1 MSFKLFG
8 AGLLPSMARPLFPS
22 EKSMAPYDYYSD
34 NLFTS
39 LKKVSRDFYQHRVK
53 TSERIFGIVLQ
64 VIGKEEPPV
73 GHYLHTYYSKY
84 SDTLPKLVQLRVR
97 VPEIHVYFPIPEN
110 IGDSA
115 SDSDQSIID
124 MYPIFVAEDE
134 NAEIPEAGQLV
145 AVQFLDKESFGSPIY
160 LKPIE
165 SKMASKITNIIKS
178 GTNKVSSMDAFL
190 PYGVGGFGCIS
201 NELGIAYPMPDY
213 AQLGEAPDI
222 PGQIYKPLRDGY
234 PLANAKDSENIKNC
248 FYGQKRIT
256 DKVTGFV
263 SHHKGLDLYP
273 APGTPVFAIRDGTA
287 RVSLDAKYWDSKG
300 LLITTPGKV
309 TRSKTFNVQYDTVIT
324 VPLNATEQIILY
336 PFFKKHSDKR
346 CGLLVKIDTPNW
358 ATHEYMHLSGI
369 AVSNGQKVK
378 KNQLIGFVGGT
389 DVQDDPPHLH
399 ISIKVKNTPGW
410 RYVTSPPL
418 TKKITKKDGGKAA
431 AVFIDPAPIIGLKTS
446 SEAAMKIYKQFS
458 IQFNVPLQEVIN
470 FSNAEIKRL
479 INS

>member
-190 PYGVGGFGCIS
+190 PYGVGGFGCMS
-201 NELGIAYPMPDY
+201 NELGVVYPMPDY
-213 AQLGEAPDI
+213 AQLGEASDI

-234 PLANAKDSENIKNC
+234 PLANANNSEYAGGAT
-248 FYGQKRIT
+248 FGQYRSTKAGLKR
-256 DKVTGFV
+256 
-263 SHHKGLDLYP
+263 HHAGLDLFP
-273 APGTPVFAIRDGTA
+273 ANGTPIFAIRAGEVYVA
-287 RVSLDAKYWDSKG
+287 SNINKLIREG
-300 LLITTPGKV
+300 NLITTSGTA
-309 TRSKTFNVQYDTVIT
+309 TRKTKKYPTVIT
-324 VPLNATEQIILY
+324 MPLNETENVTLY
-336 PFFKKHSDKR
+336 PFFAKYSGPR
-346 CGLLVKIDTPNW
+346 WGICVAIDTPGW
-358 ATHEYMHLSGI
+358 AKHRYMHM
-369 AVSNGQKVK
+369 SNHVVRVGQQVE
-378 KNQLIGFVGGT
+378 KNQLIGFVGCT
-389 DVQDDPPHLH
+389 DVQSDSPHLH
-399 ISIKVKNTPGW
+399 IDIAVRNTQRWVYTIGEDAGERAAGIK
-410 RYVTSPPL
+410 
-418 TKKITKKDGGKAA
+418 
-431 AVFIDPAPIIGLKTS
+431 IDPDPIIGRRPNSNKV
-446 SEAAMKIYKQFS
+446 MQIYKQYS